1 MLWWSDSLPDESRD
15 LWRRRRLLRDDSETR
30 DTSLSLS
37 ELCRLRCRCLP
48 NRKQSMIS
56 VIFNING
63 LNGSL
68 MITRIEWG
76 IGTVEDLPAVRSRLA
91 AGIATFHAA
100 GTSLL
105 TTATVTTAA
114 TATVR
119 TVVGMRY
126 NRRVGPFIVGFIG
139 HRRVNRFTFPAAIT
153 TFRNGEEF
161 IFNKSQL
168 SPI

>member
-1 MLWWSDSLPDESRD
+1 
-15 LWRRRRLLRDDSETR
+15 
-30 DTSLSLS
+30 
-37 ELCRLRCRCLP
+37 
-48 NRKQSMIS
+48 
-56 VIFNING
+56 
-63 LNGSL
+63 

-105 TTATVTTAA
+105 TTTTTATTVTTAA

-161 IFNKSQL
+161 ILNKSQL